1 MIDKAEMIARVSAY
15 LTDDEPGYE
24 FTHWTERDLATY
36 FDMALKLLAIA
47 LPEVSRGTCVVQA
60 QAGSATE
67 LPPCCETLLGL
78 VGVRVN
84 GQQVDYRPRRTSVR
98 GLAFAPLCNDNTRG
112 KAYRLDSWSFD
123 PEEGGQIYLT
133 PAVPDDVNVELTL
146 QCVKPLQVLNGK
158 VDIPAKYDA
167 IIFEFMLYYAW
178 GIDIESAA
186 SRDRSAAHYKVATD
200 LLGAAANLKNLTMYA
215 RIPES
220 LLHRGKR

>member
-1 MIDKAEMIARVSAY
+1 MIDKAEMIARVSSY

-24 FTHWTERDLATY
+24 FIHWTERDLGTY

-67 LPPCCETLLGL
+67 LPSCCETLLGL
-78 VGVRVN
+78 VGVRID
-84 GQQVDYRPRRTSVR
+84 GKLADYRPRRTTVR
-98 GLAFAPLCNDNTRG
+98 GLAYAVGCPPDKTGRP
-112 KAYRLDSWSFD
+112 YRMDSWSYD
-123 PEEGGQIYLT
+123 PEEGGQLYIT
-133 PAVPDDVNVELTL
+133 PPVPDGTDVELTL
-146 QCVKPLQVLNGK
+146 QCVKPLQVINGA

-178 GIDIESAA
+178 GVDIESPA

-200 LLGAAANLKNLTMYA
+200 LLGAAANLKHLTTYA
-215 RIPES
+215 RIPEA
-220 LLHRGKR
+220 LVRRGK